1 MQQLLASDLEL
12 VVVNGFLF
20 VPLLFDPSV
29 AAEIEATHSLTDQ
42 GSARGSPPGDELL
55 LVNGR
60 HFIKTLSLPS
70 LLEQF
75 ANLHPDAYRQ
85 LRDDFLNKR
94 LGFVLNR
101 EEISLDEKL
110 QTIVF
115 EIMPHFLRRADRI
128 WGRKKPGNEELL
140 ALICQKFYIPP
151 KYKRLR
157 ERLDNPELLRK
168 LLAYLDNLAVTVEPI
183 REGRIRVQELR
194 RWFYQAISAQI
205 LQKEKDRVRQK
216 IARDEQLSKHQRQKG
231 EVLLFLAAKGS
242 LEIEGFGFFRIGKSG
257 EYVIYKRTGEYAL
270 KDYYGRP
277 YLFPDCRVAIAT
289 AGRLRPL
296 VLEKYKHPF
305 LRRHAPGQDICLQH
319 FTPPPA
325 FNATAA
331 VTALNE
337 GVNALFYGYN
347 YRRRNGYH
355 SLDRLPLE
363 ERLVDFEDYR
373 IDPDHPKISSGQ
385 VEIKNAYL

>member
-12 VVVNGFLF
+12 VVVNNFLY

-29 AAEIEATHSLTDQ
+29 AAEIKTAHSSTDP
-42 GSARGSPPGDELL
+42 GSARGSPTGDELFQ
-55 LVNGR
+55 VNGR
-60 HFIKTLSLPS
+60 HFIKTLSLSS

-75 ANLHPDAYRQ
+75 ANLHPDAYNQ
-85 LRDDFLNKR
+85 LREVFLR
-94 LGFVLNR
+94 ESLGFVLDR
-101 EEISLDEKL
+101 EEIPLDNKL
-110 QTIVF
+110 NTIVF
-115 EIMPHFLRRADRI
+115 EIMPHFIRKGNHIRE
-128 WGRKKPGNEELL
+128 RKKPGNDEILD
-140 ALICQKFYIPP
+140 LICQKIDLPS
-151 KYKRLR
+151 KYKQRRRRLA
-157 ERLDNPELLRK
+157 DPEVSRK
-168 LLAYLDNLAVTVEPI
+168 LLAYLDNVVVTVEPLKD
-183 REGRIRVQELR
+183 GSLSAQDLR
-194 RWFYQAISAQI
+194 QWFYQAITAKILKEEKVRLQRRIAQ
-205 LQKEKDRVRQK
+205 E
-216 IARDEQLSKHQRQKG
+216 EQLSNNHWQKVG
-231 EVLLFLAAKGS
+231 VLLFLAARGC
-242 LEIEGFGFFRIGKSG
+242 LEIEGFGFFRIGQSG
-257 EYVIYKRTGEYAL
+257 EYLIYKRTGEYAL
-270 KDYYGRP
+270 KDYYGRL
-277 YLFPDCRVAIAT
+277 YLFPDCRVAIST
-289 AGRLRPL
+289 AGRPKPL

-325 FNATAA
+325 FNAAAA

-337 GVNALFYGYN
+337 GVNALYYGYN